1 MGARLRMR
9 CGVGRHRRGIM
20 LDLITSVWRTG
31 VRPATL
37 ALLVGAVCAAPAQAQ
52 LTAGNAGS
60 AIGDL
65 IRNLTGE
72 TAKPAPVNRSAVTEF
87 RIAIAKPVQFQVFA
101 LTNPNR
107 VVVEMPNVPL
117 TLPRKTAGDT
127 GLVTSFRGGRA
138 SANSARV
145 IINVKEP
152 VVVERASI
160 ETSKRSGGKE
170 IVLDILPVRVQAARK
185 AKMRAAL
192 RKSGMGLGG
201 SGIGAVQPPTP
212 QQAPTLG
219 DLKKKT
225 FLPLIVIDPGH
236 GGKDSGAKKNG
247 VIEKDV
253 VLKFSL
259 VLRDKLLKTGRYR
272 VMMTRDDDRFIELI
286 DRRRFAERHKAALFI
301 AVHADYA
308 RAGARGATI
317 YSLRQRVAK
326 RLKQSAKRSVQ
337 KGVLTSEEARTIKS
351 TVANDVGMVRR
362 MLADLATREVEATR
376 DRTDL
381 FTEAVIKTMSRQ
393 TKMRQKPDREAA
405 FKVLKSAKV
414 PSVLIELAFVTNRQ
428 DAKLL
433 KSEKWRNRV
442 SGSIVSAV
450 DNYFSHTVTRLPL

>member
-1 MGARLRMR
+1 MMGARLRMR

-37 ALLVGAVCAAPAQAQ
+37 VLLVGAVCAAPAQAQ

-286 DRRRFAERHKAALFI
+286 DRRRFAESHKAALFYRRSRRLCPCRC
-301 AVHADYA
+301 AWCHDLFAA
-308 RAGARGATI
+308 SARGEA
-317 YSLRQRVAK
+317 AK
-326 RLKQSAKRSVQ
+326 
-337 KGVLTSEEARTIKS
+337 
-351 TVANDVGMVRR
+351 
-362 MLADLATREVEATR
+362 
-376 DRTDL
+376 
-381 FTEAVIKTMSRQ
+381 AV
-393 TKMRQKPDREAA
+393 REA
-405 FKVLKSAKV
+405 LGSERR
-414 PSVLIELAFVTNRQ
+414 PYQRGSQ
-428 DAKLL
+428 DDQ
-433 KSEKWRNRV
+433 EHGRERCWH
-442 SGSIVSAV
+442 GSPYACRSCHARSRG
-450 DNYFSHTVTRLPL
+450 DPRSYRLVHRGSDQDDVASDKDAPET